1 MFLQRAEDEVWD
13 RPLEAFNRA
22 DDVFDLKIV
31 SIPLL
36 NVDFEP

>member
-1 MFLQRAEDEVWD
+1 MFIQRAEDEIWD
-13 RPLEAFNRA
+13 RQLEVFNRA

-31 SIPLL
+31 NIPLL